1 MAIPSVEIGKK
12 SVSPSVAAQ
21 FPSMFEVKNEQRVR
35 KKFNLLRR
43 RRVVLGLEKEGGIN
57 VVLRSHNTR
66 R

>member
-1 MAIPSVEIGKK
+1 
-12 SVSPSVAAQ
+12 
-21 FPSMFEVKNEQRVR
+21 MFEVKNEQRVR